1 MASEKLNF
9 SMFVRTA
16 FFINGLPKACGILLG
31 ELYFAVQAVTTI
43 GKIAKQLPR
52 AESM

>member
-31 ELYFAVQAVTTI
+31 GLYFAVQAVTI